1 MARLSRKNAF
11 GAAEAL
17 MTNAVTVSTH
27 TFPSLL
33 KTWRAKRR
41 LSQLELALTS
51 GVSQRHLS
59 FLELGRAQPSRG
71 MVVQLSEAL
80 DVPLRERNGWLLA
93 AGFAPIYRV
102 RSLDDP
108 QMAQVLHAV
117 RMMLTNHEPYP
128 ALAVDRAWNIRFANA
143 PFEQL
148 TAMLGTDV
156 WTAVGGTPRNLL
168 RLFFHPNGI
177 RPWVTNWNSV
187 APLLWHRAQREAEAV
202 GGGELRSLLDELAP
216 LQDAATL
223 RLADDAALVPVMP
236 FTLERNGLRVSF
248 FTVISTF
255 GTAQDVTT
263 DELRIESM
271 FPADDATKALFDP
284 AR

>member
-1 MARLSRKNAF
+1 
-11 GAAEAL
+11 
-17 MTNAVTVSTH
+17 MTNATAAANG
-27 TFPSLL
+27 TFSGLL
-33 KTWRAKRR
+33 KNWRTKRR

-51 GVSQRHLS
+51 GVSQRHVS
-59 FLELGRAQPSRG
+59 FLELGRAQPSRS

-80 DVPLRERNGWLLA
+80 DVPLRERNDWLLA

-128 ALAVDRAWNIRFANA
+128 ALAVDRAWNIRLVNA

-156 WTAVGGTPRNLL
+156 WTAVGGAPRNLL
-168 RLFFHPNGI
+168 RLFFHPHGI
-177 RPWVTNWNSV
+177 RPWVTNWDAV
-187 APLLWHRAQREAEAV
+187 APVLWHRAQREAEAV
-202 GGGELRSLLDELAP
+202 GGGDLRSLLDELAP

-223 RLADDAALVPVMP
+223 RLADDAPLVPVMP
-236 FTLERNGLRVSF
+236 FTLERNGLRASF
-248 FTVISTF
+248 FTVIATF

-271 FPADDATKALFDP
+271 FPADEATKALFDRTPP
-284 AR
+284 APSDVP

>member
-1 MARLSRKNAF
+1 MARLDHKNAPNSSE
-11 GAAEAL
+11 AA
-17 MTNAVTVSTH
+17 MTNAMTASTQA
-27 TFPSLL
+27 FPSLL

-51 GVSQRHLS
+51 GVSQRHVS
-59 FLELGRAQPSRG
+59 FLELGRARPSRG
-71 MVVQLSEAL
+71 MIVQLSEAL
-80 DVPLRERNGWLLA
+80 DVPLRERNDWLLA

-128 ALAVDRAWNIRFANA
+128 ALAVDRAWNIRLTNA

-148 TAMLGTDV
+148 TALLGTDL
-156 WTAVGGTPRNLL
+156 WTAVGATPRNLL
-168 RLFFHPNGI
+168 RLFFHPDGI
-177 RPWVTNWNSV
+177 RPWVTNWDAV

-202 GGGELRSLLDELAP
+202 GGGDLRALLDELAP
-216 LQDAATL
+216 LQDAGTL

-236 FTLERNGLRVSF
+236 FTLERAGLRASF
-248 FTVISTF
+248 FTVIATF

-271 FPADDATKALFDP
+271 FPADEATKALFDNP
-284 AR
+284 R